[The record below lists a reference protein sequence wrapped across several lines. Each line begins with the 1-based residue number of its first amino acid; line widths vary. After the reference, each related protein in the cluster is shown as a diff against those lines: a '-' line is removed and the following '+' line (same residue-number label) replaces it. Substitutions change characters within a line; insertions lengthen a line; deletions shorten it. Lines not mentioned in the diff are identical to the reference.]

1 MRPGV
6 LAAARRQPKQPRDM
20 TDDIIRRQ
28 TILPD
33 GPAAAA
39 RLLEPVLV
47 EAAGEGAAPVS
58 LTLDYAASARPGA
71 AVSVEARLD
80 RATRTLAFVYGRLL
94 TERGDVIATGTAVFR
109 RVTDITKAA

>member
-1 MRPGV
+1 
-6 LAAARRQPKQPRDM
+6 M

-39 RLLEPVLV
+39 RLLEPILA
-47 EAAGEGAAPVS
+47 EAAGEGAVPVS
-58 LTLDYAASARPGA
+58 LTLDYAASARAGEG
-71 AVSVEARLD
+71 VCVEAGLD

-94 TERGDVIATGTAVFR
+94 TKGGDVIATGSAVFR

>member
-1 MRPGV
+1 MN
-6 LAAARRQPKQPRDM
+6 Q
-20 TDDIIRRQ
+20 DIIRRQ

-39 RLLEPVLV
+39 RLLEPVLAEAVGGDV
-47 EAAGEGAAPVS
+47 EPVS
-58 LTLDYAASARPGA
+58 LTLDYATSARAGE
-71 AVSVEARLD
+71 AVSLEAGVD

-94 TERGDVIATGTAVFR
+94 TKDGDVIATGSAVFR